1 MVFSRASALLRE
13 RVAIRVFEVSVSFPS
28 GLESAPSPEYVL
40 MHPELSAEQI
50 QQALQGISVP
60 PQPQIMVDLQME
72 QYMPDPDLEVI
83 ARLIAQDPGL
93 SGALLKIVN
102 SPYYG
107 LSNKI
112 ASIQRAVNLLGSRSI
127 INLIN
132 AQSIKGE
139 MNDETIVTLNRFW
152 DTAQDVAM
160 TCLTLAKRT
169 GAQAV
174 DEAYALGLFHDCG
187 VPLMLKRFPN
197 YMSVLEEAYGNAGAD
212 SRVVDTENNA
222 FNTNHAVVGYYTAK
236 SWRLPEHVT
245 DAIAN
250 HHNALAVF
258 SDESS
263 RNSQLKNLLAIL
275 KMAEHICSSYRVL
288 GNQTVDHEWNAVGDL
303 VLDYVGLSDYDF
315 DSLKLSIRELGAH

>member
-1 MVFSRASALLRE
+1 MSQ
-13 RVAIRVFEVSVSFPS
+13 
-28 GLESAPSPEYVL
+28 
-40 MHPELSAEQI
+40 ELSAEQI

-102 SPYYG
+102 SSYFG

-132 AQSIKGE
+132 ALSIKGE
-139 MNDETIVTLNRFW
+139 MSDDTIVTLNRFW

-197 YMSVLEEAYGNAGAD
+197 YMSVLEQAYANAGPD
-212 SRVVDTENNA
+212 CRVVDTENNA

-288 GNQTVDHEWNAVGDL
+288 GNHAVDHEWNAIGHL

-315 DSLKLSIRELGAH
+315 ESMKLSIRELGAH

>member
-1 MVFSRASALLRE
+1 MSQ
-13 RVAIRVFEVSVSFPS
+13 
-28 GLESAPSPEYVL
+28 
-40 MHPELSAEQI
+40 ELSPEQI

-83 ARLIAQDPGL
+83 ARLISQDPGL

-139 MNDETIVTLNRFW
+139 MCDDTIVTLNRFW

-169 GAQAV
+169 GSQAV

-197 YMSVLEEAYGNAGAD
+197 YMAVLEEAYANAGPD
-212 SRVVDTENNA
+212 CRVVDTENNA
-222 FNTNHAVVGYYTAK
+222 FHTNHAVVGYYTAK

-250 HHNALAVF
+250 HHNALAIF
-258 SDESS
+258 SDETS
-263 RNSQLKNLLAIL
+263 RNPQLKNLLAIL

-288 GNQTVDHEWNAVGDL
+288 GNQPVDHEWNAIGHL

-315 DSLKLSIRELGAH
+315 ESLKLSIRELGAH

>member
-1 MVFSRASALLRE
+1 MSQ
-13 RVAIRVFEVSVSFPS
+13 
-28 GLESAPSPEYVL
+28 
-40 MHPELSAEQI
+40 ELSSEQI
-50 QQALQGISVP
+50 QQALQGISIP

-83 ARLIAQDPGL
+83 ARLISQDPGL
-93 SGALLKIVN
+93 SGSLLKIVN

-127 INLIN
+127 VNLIN

-139 MNDETIVTLNRFW
+139 MSDDTIVTLNRFW

-169 GAQAV
+169 GSQAV

-187 VPLMLKRFPN
+187 VPLMLKRFPD
-197 YMSVLEEAYGNAGAD
+197 YMSVLEDSYAKAGPD
-212 SRVVDTENNA
+212 CRVVDTENSA
-222 FNTNHAVVGYYTAK
+222 FHTNHAVVGYYTAK

-245 DAIAN
+245 NAIAN
-250 HHNALAVF
+250 HHNALAIF
-258 SDESS
+258 SDESA
-263 RNSQLKNLLAIL
+263 RNSPLKNLLAIL
-275 KMAEHICSSYRVL
+275 KMAEHICASYRVL
-288 GNQTVDHEWNAVGDL
+288 GNQTVDHEWDSIGHL

-315 DSLKLSIRELGAH
+315 ENLKLSIRELGAH

>member
-1 MVFSRASALLRE
+1 M
-13 RVAIRVFEVSVSFPS
+13 
-28 GLESAPSPEYVL
+28 
-40 MHPELSAEQI
+40 
-50 QQALQGISVP
+50 P

-83 ARLIAQDPGL
+83 ARLISQDPGL
-93 SGALLKIVN
+93 SGSLLKIVN

-127 INLIN
+127 VNLIN

-139 MNDETIVTLNRFW
+139 MSDDTIVTLNRFW

-187 VPLMLKRFPN
+187 VPLMLKRFPD
-197 YMSVLEEAYGNAGAD
+197 YMSVLEDSYAKAGPD
-212 SRVVDTENNA
+212 CRVVDTENRA
-222 FNTNHAVVGYYTAK
+222 FHTNHAVVGYYTAK

-245 DAIAN
+245 NAIAN
-250 HHNALAVF
+250 HHNALAIF
-258 SDESS
+258 SDESAH
-263 RNSQLKNLLAIL
+263 NSPLKNLLAIL
-275 KMAEHICSSYRVL
+275 KMAEHICASYRVL
-288 GNQTVDHEWNAVGDL
+288 GNQTVDHEWESIGHL

-315 DSLKLSIRELGAH
+315 ESMKLSIRELGAH

>member
-1 MVFSRASALLRE
+1 MSQALTT
-13 RVAIRVFEVSVSFPS
+13 
-28 GLESAPSPEYVL
+28 
-40 MHPELSAEQI
+40 EQI
-50 QQALQGISVP
+50 QQSLQGISVP

-83 ARLIAQDPGL
+83 AKLISQDPGL

-107 LSNKI
+107 LSHKI
-112 ASIQRAVNLLGSRSI
+112 TAIQRAVNLLGSRSI

-139 MNDETIVTLNRFW
+139 LNDDAIVTLNRFW

-160 TCLTLAKRT
+160 TCLTLAKRV
-169 GAQAV
+169 GVQAG

-187 VPLMLKRFPN
+187 IPLMIKKFPD
-197 YMSVLEEAYGNAGAD
+197 YMKVLEQAYANASAEC
-212 SRVVDTENNA
+212 RVVDTENRQY
-222 FNTNHAVVGYYTAK
+222 NTNHAVVGYYTAK

-245 DAIAN
+245 QAIAN
-250 HHNALAVF
+250 HHNALAIF

-263 RNSQLKNLLAIL
+263 RNTPLKNLLAIL
-275 KMAEHICSSYRVL
+275 KMAEHICASFRVL
-288 GNQTVDHEWNAVGDL
+288 GNQSEDHEWNSVGPL
-303 VLDYVGLSDYDF
+303 VLDYIGLSEYDF
-315 DSLKLSIRELGAH
+315 ETQKQEIRDLATR

>member
-1 MVFSRASALLRE
+1 MSQ
-13 RVAIRVFEVSVSFPS
+13 
-28 GLESAPSPEYVL
+28 
-40 MHPELSAEQI
+40 ELTAEQI

-72 QYMPDPDLEVI
+72 QYMPDPDLDVI
-83 ARLIAQDPGL
+83 ARLISQDPGL

-102 SPYYG
+102 SAHYG

-112 ASIQRAVNLLGSRSI
+112 ASIQRAVNLLGSRSV

-132 AQSIKGE
+132 ALSIRGE
-139 MNDETIVTLNRFW
+139 MSDETIVTLNRFW

-160 TCLTLAKRT
+160 TSLSVAKRT
-169 GAQAV
+169 GSQAV

-197 YMSVLEEAYGNAGAD
+197 YMAVLEEAYANAGPD
-212 SRVVDTENNA
+212 CRVVDTENNA

-263 RNSQLKNLLAIL
+263 RNAPLKNLLAIL
-275 KMAEHICSSYRVL
+275 KMAEHICASYRVL
-288 GNQTVDHEWNAVGDL
+288 GNQSVDHEWNAIGHL

-315 DSLKLSIRELGAH
+315 ESMKLSIRELGAN

>member
-1 MVFSRASALLRE
+1 MSQ
-13 RVAIRVFEVSVSFPS
+13 
-28 GLESAPSPEYVL
+28 
-40 MHPELSAEQI
+40 ELSAEQI

-102 SPYYG
+102 SSYYG

-132 AQSIKGE
+132 ALSIKGE
-139 MNDETIVTLNRFW
+139 MSDDTIVTLNRFW

-160 TCLTLAKRT
+160 TCLTLAKRI

-197 YMSVLEEAYGNAGAD
+197 YMTVLEEAYANAGPD
-212 SRVVDTENNA
+212 CRVVDTENNA

-250 HHNALAVF
+250 HHNALAIF

-263 RNSQLKNLLAIL
+263 RNPQLKNLLAIL
-275 KMAEHICSSYRVL
+275 KMAEHIGSSYRVL
-288 GNQTVDHEWNAVGDL
+288 GNQTEDHEWNAIGHL

-315 DSLKLSIRELGAH
+315 ESMKLSIRELGAH

>member
-1 MVFSRASALLRE
+1 MSQ
-13 RVAIRVFEVSVSFPS
+13 
-28 GLESAPSPEYVL
+28 
-40 MHPELSAEQI
+40 ELSAEQI

-72 QYMPDPDLEVI
+72 QYMLDPDLAVI
-83 ARLIAQDPGL
+83 ARLISQDPGL

-107 LSNKI
+107 LTNKI
-112 ASIQRAVNLLGSRSI
+112 ASIQRAVILLGSRSI
-127 INLIN
+127 VNLIN

-139 MNDETIVTLNRFW
+139 MSDETIVTLNRFW

-160 TCLTLAKRT
+160 TCMTLAKRI
-169 GAQAV
+169 GSQAV

-187 VPLMLKRFPN
+187 VPLMLKRFPD
-197 YMSVLEEAYGNAGAD
+197 YMGVLENAYANAGPNK
-212 SRVVDTENNA
+212 RIVDTENDA

-236 SWRLPEHVT
+236 SWRLPEHLSN
-245 DAIAN
+245 AIAN
-250 HHNALAVF
+250 HHNALAIF
-258 SDESS
+258 SDEPT

-275 KMAEHICSSYRVL
+275 KMAEHICSSYRIL
-288 GNQTVDHEWNAVGDL
+288 GNQTEDHEWNSIGHL

-315 DSLKLSIRELGAH
+315 ENLKETIRELGNH

>member
-1 MVFSRASALLRE
+1 M
-13 RVAIRVFEVSVSFPS
+13 
-28 GLESAPSPEYVL
+28 
-40 MHPELSAEQI
+40 
-50 QQALQGISVP
+50 P

-83 ARLIAQDPGL
+83 ARLISQDPGL

-112 ASIQRAVNLLGSRSI
+112 ASIQRAVNLLGSRSV

-139 MNDETIVTLNRFW
+139 MSDDTIVTLNRFW

-169 GAQAV
+169 GSQTV

-197 YMSVLEEAYGNAGAD
+197 YMAVLEQAYANAGPD
-212 SRVVDTENNA
+212 CRVVDTENHA

-250 HHNALAVF
+250 HHNALAIF

-263 RNSQLKNLLAIL
+263 RNPQLKNLLAIL
-275 KMAEHICSSYRVL
+275 KMAEHICSSHRVL
-288 GNQTVDHEWNAVGDL
+288 GNQSADHEWDAIGHL

-315 DSLKLSIRELGAH
+315 ESLKLSIRELGAH

>member
-1 MVFSRASALLRE
+1 MSQ
-13 RVAIRVFEVSVSFPS
+13 
-28 GLESAPSPEYVL
+28 
-40 MHPELSAEQI
+40 ELSAEQI
-50 QQALQGISVP
+50 QDALQGISVP
-60 PQPQIMVDLQME
+60 PQPQIMVDLQFE

-83 ARLIAQDPGL
+83 AKLISQDPGL
-93 SGALLKIVN
+93 SGALLKLVN

-139 MNDETIVTLNRFW
+139 MSDDTIVTLNRFW

-160 TCLTLAKRT
+160 TCLTLAKRI
-169 GAQAV
+169 GSQAV

-187 VPLMLKRFPN
+187 VPLMLKRFPD
-197 YMSVLEEAYGNAGAD
+197 YMGVLEDAYANASAEQ
-212 SRVVDTENNA
+212 RVVDTENQK

-236 SWRLPEHVT
+236 SWRLPEHLSN
-245 DAIAN
+245 AIAN

-258 SDESS
+258 SDDSA

-275 KMAEHICSSYRVL
+275 KMAEHICASYRVL
-288 GNQTVDHEWNAVGDL
+288 GNQSVDHEWNTVGHL
-303 VLDYVGLSDYDF
+303 VLDYVGLSEYDF
-315 DSLKLSIRELGAH
+315 ENLKQTIRELGSH

>member
-1 MVFSRASALLRE
+1 M
-13 RVAIRVFEVSVSFPS
+13 P
-28 GLESAPSPEYVL
+28 
-40 MHPELSAEQI
+40 PELSSEQI
-50 QQALQGISVP
+50 SQTLQGISVP

-93 SGALLKIVN
+93 SGALMKIVN
-102 SPYYG
+102 SPHYG

-112 ASIQRAVNLLGSRSI
+112 ASIQRAVTLLGSRTV

-139 MNDETIVTLNRFW
+139 MCDETIVTLNRFW

-160 TCLTLAKRT
+160 TSMTLAKRT
-169 GAQAV
+169 GSQAV

-187 VPLMLKRFPN
+187 IPLMLKRFPD
-197 YMSVLEEAYGNAGAD
+197 YMTVLEQAYANAGPA
-212 SRVVDTENNA
+212 SRVVDTENRH

-236 SWRLPEHVT
+236 SWRLPEHLT
-245 DAIAN
+245 HAIAN
-250 HHNALAVF
+250 HHNALAIF
-258 SDESS
+258 SDDSS

-275 KMAEHICSSYRVL
+275 KMAEHICASHKVL
-288 GNQTVDHEWNAVGDL
+288 GNQREDHEWNSISHL
-303 VLDYVGLSDYDF
+303 VLDYIGWSEYDF
-315 DSLKLSIRELGAH
+315 ENLKESIRELGAH

>member
-1 MVFSRASALLRE
+1 MSQ
-13 RVAIRVFEVSVSFPS
+13 
-28 GLESAPSPEYVL
+28 
-40 MHPELSAEQI
+40 ELSAEQI

-83 ARLIAQDPGL
+83 ARLISQDPGL

-132 AQSIKGE
+132 AQSIRGE
-139 MNDETIVTLNRFW
+139 MSDDTIVTLNRFW

-169 GAQAV
+169 GSQTV

-197 YMSVLEEAYGNAGAD
+197 YMTVLEQAYANAGPD
-212 SRVVDTENNA
+212 CRVVDTENNA

-250 HHNALAVF
+250 HHNALVVF

-263 RNSQLKNLLAIL
+263 RNPQVKNLLAIL

-288 GNQTVDHEWNAVGDL
+288 GNQSVDHEWNAIGPL

-315 DSLKLSIRELGAH
+315 ESMKLSIRELGAH